1 MNKTSAKLI
10 VAGLVS
16 LSSALPA
23 AAQETTD
30 IGTLDSAKA
39 GKAFSSKPVY
49 SPYAGRNFPTRPLFG
64 DTHLHTGASF
74 DAGAFGARLTP
85 RDAYRFARGEEIT
98 ASSGQPA
105 KLSRPLDF
113 LVVADHSDN
122 MGMFPDLFAG
132 KPEVI
137 SDPQART
144 WYEEIKAGQGGK
156 AALEIIFSFGKG
168 TLPKS
173 MIYGPETRPYKNAW
187 QDTIKAAEEYNDPG
201 RFTAFIGYEWT
212 SNTAGNN
219 LHRNVVFRDNADK
232 ADQVVPYTTLKP
244 LGSDNPRDLWKWMQA
259 YEDKTGGNVLAI
271 AHNGNL
277 SNGRMFP
284 LIESFTGKPVDKEYV
299 EQRSRWER
307 LYETTQTKGDGEA
320 HPILSP
326 NDEFADFETW
336 DFGNLDA
343 SVPKTPDMLEFEYT
357 RSALKNGLKL
367 EAELGTNPYKFG
379 LVGSSDAHTGLAA
392 MEEENFFGK
401 TTPQEPSPERLTAT
415 FVKNAKTNIT
425 VMDWEVSA
433 SGYAAVWATENTRE
447 SIWDAMQ
454 RKETYATT
462 GPRMMVR
469 FFGGWDFEPTDAET
483 RNPGVIGYGKGVPM
497 GGDLTAAPEGKAP
510 SFLVA
515 ALRDPIG
522 GNLDRYQIVKGW
534 LDDKGEMHEQVYDV
548 AWGGDRKPGADGK
561 VPSVGSTVDIEN
573 ATWTNTIGAPELIA
587 VWKDPSFDPK
597 QKAFYYGRVIE
608 IPTPRWTAYDAKR
621 FGTKPLEG
629 TQMTV
634 IERAYTSPIWYT
646 P

>member
-16 LSSALPA
+16 LGSALPA

-307 LYETTQTKGDGEA
+307 LYETAQTKGDGEA
-320 HPILSP
+320 HPVLSP

-629 TQMTV
+629 TRMTV